1 MTVGTVVAIHQP
13 NFLPWL
19 GFFHKLA
26 SSDVFILLDT
36 VDFSRGSRTNRVQ
49 VLAADTPSWL
59 TVPVRRPE
67 HGEPRIVDARI
78 DDSRPWRRKALR
90 TLEVSYGGRRGF
102 TETFALVEPVLSK
115 RTDRLAAL
123 NEAGIRR
130 IAAALSLDGGKL
142 VRASDL
148 SAAGS
153 SSELLASL
161 VHAVGGDV
169 YLSGAGA
176 EGYLEDEPF
185 ARREIEVRV
194 QKFKHP
200 DYAQAA
206 PAPIHGLSV
215 IDAMMNLGVSDTQR
229 LLT

>member
-1 MTVGTVVAIHQP
+1 VGTVVAIHQP

-26 SSDVFILLDT
+26 CSDVFILLDT

-49 VLAADTPSWL
+49 VLAGGGPSWL

-67 HGEPRIVDARI
+67 HGEPLIAAACI

-90 TLEVSYGGRRGF
+90 TLEVSYGPRPGF
-102 TETFALVEPVLSK
+102 EETFALVEPVL
-115 RTDRLAAL
+115 REPTDRLAAL
-123 NEAGIRR
+123 NESGIRR
-130 IAAALSLDGGKL
+130 IAAALSLDAGKL
-142 VRASDL
+142 IRASDL

-153 SSELLASL
+153 SSDLLAGL
-161 VHAVGGDV
+161 VEAVGGDV

-176 EGYLEDEPF
+176 GGYLEDEPF
-185 ARREIEVRV
+185 ARRGIEVRV
-194 QKFKHP
+194 QEFTHP
-200 DYAQAA
+200 DYAQATSE
-206 PAPIHGLSV
+206 PVHGLSV
-215 IDAMMNLGVSDTQR
+215 VDAMMNLGASDTRR